1 MGLRAALPITER
13 VTAVLTTARRRLHGR
28 LLPIVQTAAAAVAAW
43 LLAGLLVADSR
54 PAFAAIAAVICVGAT
69 YGQRGERAAQ
79 LTGGVV
85 LGITAASVLIN
96 AIGTGAPQIGLMVVL
111 AMTAA
116 VLIGGGEMLV
126 VEAAV
131 SAILLVTLDPAAGD
145 GFSLNRILE
154 GVIGGATAL
163 AVGAI
168 LFPPDPSLAAGRAGQ
183 AAFAA
188 LGRTLERIA
197 AGLEQRDPE
206 AAQEALA
213 DARAVDPLVAAVRD
227 SLAES
232 REAARLAPRGRAA
245 KAQIDRYDRSVAQL
259 DFAAR
264 NTRVLARHA
273 VRLVR
278 GGSVPAGLP
287 DAVGRLG
294 DAIWELAAA
303 YDDPRHAGDA
313 RRLALDAAA
322 TATELHG
329 RRPELT
335 LTELVGQVRSTAV
348 DVVRAADLVAD
359 APEPAVEQLT
369 EELLVVMPA

>member
-1 MGLRAALPITER
+1 MGLRATLPINEK
-13 VTAVLTTARRRLHGR
+13 VTAVLTTARRRLRGR
-28 LLPIVQTAAAAVAAW
+28 LLPIVQTAVAAVAAW

-69 YGQRGERAAQ
+69 YGQRGERALQ

-85 LGITAASVLIN
+85 LGITAASLLIN
-96 AIGTGAPQIGLMVVL
+96 AIGTGAPQLGLLVVL

-116 VLIGGGEMLV
+116 LLIGGGEMLM

-131 SAILLVTLDPAAGD
+131 SAILLVTLDPVAGD
-145 GFSLNRILE
+145 GFSFNRIAE
-154 GVIGGATAL
+154 AVIGGASAL

-206 AAQEALA
+206 TAQEALA

-232 REAARLAPRGRAA
+232 REAARLAPRGRGA
-245 KAQIDRYDRSVAQL
+245 KVQIDRYDRSVAQL

-278 GGSVPAGLP
+278 GGAVPARLP

-322 TATELHG
+322 TATESTG
-329 RRPELT
+329 SA
-335 LTELVGQVRSTAV
+335 RS
-348 DVVRAADLVAD
+348 
-359 APEPAVEQLT
+359 
-369 EELLVVMPA
+369 